1 MEKFV
6 DMQYEYMFFDSA
18 LAGRFAEAVRQ
29 LGLPVRVDE
38 GEQINVCI
46 PEELAHAHQ
55 AELEALYDEY
65 FFGEQAALVEEAYDD
80 FSASG
85 IQIQLKD
92 GRYTTVMIAP
102 DIMNRLLSVFS
113 VEELNQFMH
122 EVARAIEAPN
132 GGGTVCEV
140 ARRQAEEI

>member
-1 MEKFV
+1 
-6 DMQYEYMFFDSA
+6 MQYEYMFFDRA
-18 LAGRFAEAVRQ
+18 LAERFAEAVRQ
-29 LGLPVRVDE
+29 MGLSVYIDE
-38 GEQINVCI
+38 GEQINVCV
-46 PEELAHAHQ
+46 PEQEAHAHQ
-55 AELEALYDEY
+55 PALEALYDEY
-65 FFGEQAALVEEAYDD
+65 FFGEQAALVEAAHDD

-102 DIMNRLLSVFS
+102 EVMSRLLSVFS

-122 EVARAIEAPN
+122 EVAQAIEEPN

-140 ARRQAEEI
+140 VRRQSERD